1 MNILFVGNSFT
12 YNNEMPSLFGRIA
25 ESAGCEVNTDYVAF
39 GGFYLKNYNDAQSDA
54 GKLLLD
60 KLKQNDWDYVVIQEQ
75 SRNPITDSADF
86 QINVEKLIK
95 LVREH
100 HAKPVLYQTWAY
112 QNGSKKLESTGLS
125 YRKMYTGLK
134 TAYRTAADKNRCR
147 LAPVGSAFYLC
158 SLVDKNICL
167 YNSEDNYHPSLQ
179 GSYLAACVIF
189 YKIFGSRKAVTFSGG
204 LDKRQASVLRFT
216 ARLCVFS
223 YVDKK
228 SIIYRALTAVFAVVF
243 IISLYK
249 VADYYIQANKSAVGF
264 ERLYGMIITENVN
277 EDTQITASQKY
288 AALYEQNSDFAGWIS
303 IDGTNINY
311 PVMFAPDRKD
321 FYLRRDF
328 EKKYSY
334 YGTPYIAEACEI
346 DVSDN
351 TIIYGHNMRNGTM
364 FSALEKYLSEDFFK
378 NNRYIRFDTM
388 NDYGT
393 YEILSVFKVEAV
405 MGEFDYYNFI
415 NASTQAEYDDFIAT
429 CKSYSLYDTG
439 VTAQYGEKLITL
451 STCEYSSENGRLV
464 VVAKKV

>member
-1 MNILFVGNSFT
+1 
-12 YNNEMPSLFGRIA
+12 
-25 ESAGCEVNTDYVAF
+25 
-39 GGFYLKNYNDAQSDA
+39 
-54 GKLLLD
+54 
-60 KLKQNDWDYVVIQEQ
+60 
-75 SRNPITDSADF
+75 
-86 QINVEKLIK
+86 
-95 LVREH
+95 
-100 HAKPVLYQTWAY
+100 
-112 QNGSKKLESTGLS
+112 
-125 YRKMYTGLK
+125 
-134 TAYRTAADKNRCR
+134 
-147 LAPVGSAFYLC
+147 
-158 SLVDKNICL
+158 
-167 YNSEDNYHPSLQ
+167 
-179 GSYLAACVIF
+179 
-189 YKIFGSRKAVTFSGG
+189 
-204 LDKRQASVLRFT
+204 
-216 ARLCVFS
+216 
-223 YVDKK
+223 
-228 SIIYRALTAVFAVVF
+228 
-243 IISLYK
+243 
-249 VADYYIQANKSAVGF
+249 
-264 ERLYGMIITENVN
+264 
-277 EDTQITASQKY
+277 
-288 AALYEQNSDFAGWIS
+288 
-303 IDGTNINY
+303 
-311 PVMFAPDRKD
+311 MFAPDRKD